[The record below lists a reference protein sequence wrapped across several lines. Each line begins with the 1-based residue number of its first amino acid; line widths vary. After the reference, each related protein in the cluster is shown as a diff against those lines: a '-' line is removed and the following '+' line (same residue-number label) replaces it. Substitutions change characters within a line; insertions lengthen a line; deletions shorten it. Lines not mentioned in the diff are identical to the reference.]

1 MNMALLRSSKGL
13 VKLIKNFVN
22 KDKVIEL
29 IENEISSKLT
39 NEDKEQVSQF
49 VLGNVEK
56 LTFNDVEFTYE
67 LVEESDIFADF
78 EIDSFSSVYA
88 TIPSGKVAFIS
99 NNAIYKE
106 DIDYI
111 ARLLGVEIVADYE
124 VNKIIGRTKDM
135 TIMLKI
141 EEDLT
146 YINVSEYLDEV
157 NKILKKLDVKEEIKI
172 KWSDENY
179 D

>member
-29 IENEISSKLT
+29 IENEISSTLT
-39 NEDKEQVSQF
+39 NEDKEHVSKF

-67 LVEESDIFADF
+67 YVEESDVFADF
-78 EIDSFSSVYA
+78 KIDSFSSVY
-88 TIPSGKVAFIS
+88 TEIPYGKVAFIS
-99 NNAIYKE
+99 NDAIYKA

-111 ARLLGVEIVADYE
+111 AKVVGIEIVADYE
-124 VNKIIGRTKDM
+124 ENKIIGTFNNK
-135 TIMLKI
+135 TII
-141 EEDLT
+141 EEVDEQLENIDLL
-146 YINVSEYLDEV
+146 SYLSRV
-157 NKILKKLDVKEEIKI
+157 NKILDSFKIKDKIKI
-172 KWSDENY
+172 KWKEI
-179 D
+179 